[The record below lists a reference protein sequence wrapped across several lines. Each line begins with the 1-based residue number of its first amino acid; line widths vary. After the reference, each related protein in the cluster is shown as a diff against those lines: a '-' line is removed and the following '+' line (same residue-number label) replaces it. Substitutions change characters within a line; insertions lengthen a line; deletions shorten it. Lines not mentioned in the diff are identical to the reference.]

1 MTSTRSEKTV
11 ASKSAAGEAN
21 ISGFRLFFHPGLHE
35 IEAYLLNR
43 LRGSAR
49 YEIYQHLRQ
58 CSHWEYTF
66 YQLFRQGEFD

>member
-1 MTSTRSEKTV
+1 VTSTRSEKTV

-49 YEIYQHLRQ
+49 YEIYQHLKQ
-58 CSHWEYTF
+58 CRNCKYRF
-66 YQLFRQGEFD
+66 YQLVR